1 MKKFLIIAVLI
12 FTALSTQAQNIE
24 VAKATHAYIGLES
37 LGFLSYGSPTIPVPE
52 IPAGLDMLDTS
63 KYDLNIMIAPD
74 RIMLKMI
81 NKISGKV
88 EVSEEYEITQ
98 DLGITEVKDGIKV
111 QVLTAKMTS
120 STDALNKERFIYIA
134 RNNNGVLQQIRIEE
148 SHVNI
153 FKFI

>member
-1 MKKFLIIAVLI
+1 
-12 FTALSTQAQNIE
+12 
-24 VAKATHAYIGLES
+24 
-37 LGFLSYGSPTIPVPE
+37 
-52 IPAGLDMLDTS
+52 MLDTS